1 MKLKRFIN
9 FINEDLKPEEFERDM
24 EMDEFDSPE
33 DLKKELGEEDLR
45 EDDFDFEDDDH
56 DLEEEDFEV
65 DNDDYEEGLERDLV
79 GSAEE
84 EEESVPE
91 EGSEYEGT
99 KKMNQL
105 AEMLGTEV
113 VENKIE
119 YQGKTINFFSET
131 NKFHIGKEKF
141 ETPQEVVEYLQSQDV
156 EESSPEVVDEEEM
169 EMELQ
174 ESRRYIKK
182 FN

>member
-9 FINEDLKPEEFERDM
+9 FINEDLNPEEFEHEVDK
-24 EMDEFDSPE
+24 FDSPA
-33 DLKKELGEEDLR
+33 DLKKELGEEDLT

-56 DLEEEDFEV
+56 ESELDS
-65 DNDDYEEGLERDLV
+65 DYEEGLEKELV
-79 GSAEE
+79 NSIEE
-84 EEESVPE
+84 EEEEFPE

-99 KKMNQL
+99 RKMREL
-105 AEMLGTEV
+105 AEMLGSEV

-141 ETPQEVVEYLQSQDV
+141 ETPQEVVEYLQSQGV
-156 EESSPEVVDEEEM
+156 EENSPEVVGEE